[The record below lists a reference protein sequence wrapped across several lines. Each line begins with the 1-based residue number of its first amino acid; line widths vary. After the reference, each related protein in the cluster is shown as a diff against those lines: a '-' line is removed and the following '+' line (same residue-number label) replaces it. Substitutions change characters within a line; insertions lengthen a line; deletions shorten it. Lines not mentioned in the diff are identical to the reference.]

1 MQGKSLEDF
10 NKKALK
16 KALKAEEK
24 RQVPTLPLF
33 YKLPAF
39 PKLTNTGSFAAWFV
53 VTGDVTPDGY
63 ASSGWFLEPLAPLP
77 SWFFENSS
85 LAWPNGAVYP
95 AWPGGEGDK
104 KALKKALTAEEERQ
118 VQGYLAHKK
127 HPPHRKLR

>member
-1 MQGKSLEDF
+1 VQGKSLEDF

-53 VTGDVTPDGY
+53 VTGDVTPDGVCVERLVLG
-63 ASSGWFLEPLAPLP
+63 AISS
-77 SWFFENSS
+77 
-85 LAWPNGAVYP
+85 
-95 AWPGGEGDK
+95 
-104 KALKKALTAEEERQ
+104 
-118 VQGYLAHKK
+118 
-127 HPPHRKLR
+127 PPVVVFRE